1 MFHRWES
8 NKLGKY
14 AILPINYLP
23 LKHLVKIKM
32 RIISKEDFNN
42 FVNTL
47 IKENSLNIIGVK
59 AKGDKFAFEPLES
72 ASELRL
78 DYDVTLLPPKKY
90 FFPQRETLVTYTVS
104 NGFSAKN
111 HDVKPFVIIGVH
123 PYDMVALLHMDE
135 IFMETKSDPYY
146 FEKRKLSIIIGVNMQ
161 KMSKWCFAPYM
172 GCATIEYGYD
182 LMLTDLGNR
191 YAINIGSEK
200 GEALLEKYAKNVT
213 DALARDIQLVGQK
226 KREILNMSQQK
237 FDFPPELIP
246 ELLSKT
252 YEESGFWEK
261 HSEKCLACGSCVLV
275 CPTCYCFDVKDNPD
289 LSLEHGERIRTWD
302 GCLLEDFAKIAS
314 GENFRPTRPTR
325 YRHRYF
331 KKGKYLYDRFG
342 FISCVGC
349 GRCSSN
355 CLPDIANPVN
365 LFNDMYHETQ
375 SLGMEV
381 APAAEPTVD
390 IQTEG
395 NINYVPKLATIIKKV
410 PMTANETLFEIKIDD
425 GSELDHKPGQ
435 FVEVS
440 VFGIGEA
447 PISVSSSP
455 MKKGTFE
462 LCVRKL
468 GNVTTKLHTLNK
480 GDKVGIRGPFGN
492 GFDSEFL
499 KGKDLLFVAGGLG
512 IAPLR
517 SLFNYVLD
525 NRKNYGR
532 VMLLYGCKE
541 PRELLFS
548 EEMLAL
554 AKRDDVEFKPTVN
567 WCPENEVWTGNIGVI
582 TTLIPQVN
590 FDPESTYA
598 VICGPPIMYKFVI
611 HDLKGRN
618 VPDDHIILSLERRM
632 KCGVG
637 KCGHCQINQI
647 YVCKDGP
654 VFNYSKIKGIPEA
667 L

>member
-1 MFHRWES
+1 
-8 NKLGKY
+8 
-14 AILPINYLP
+14 
-23 LKHLVKIKM
+23 M
-32 RIISKEDFNN
+32 RIILKEDFAE

-47 IKENSLNIIGVK
+47 IKNNSLNVIGVK
-59 AKGDKFAFEPLES
+59 SKGDKFVFGRLES

-90 FFPQRETLVTYTVS
+90 FFPQRETLVTYNVI
-104 NGFSAKN
+104 NGFSAK
-111 HDVKPFVIIGVH
+111 DPASLKPTVIIGVH
-123 PYDMVALLHMDE
+123 PYDIAALLHMDE
-135 IFMETKSDPYY
+135 IFRETKSDPYY
-146 FEKRKLSIIIGVNMQ
+146 FEKRKAAIIIGVNIQ
-161 KMSKWCFAPYM
+161 NMSKWCFAPYM
-172 GCATIEYGYD
+172 GCATIDHGYD

-191 YAINIGSEK
+191 YAINIGSQK
-200 GEALLEKYAKNVT
+200 GEELLEKYAKNVT
-213 DALARDIQLVGQK
+213 DAFARDIQLVGQK
-226 KREILNMSQQK
+226 KREIMTMAQQK

-275 CPTCYCFDVKDNPD
+275 CPTCYCFDVKEDPH

-302 GCLLEDFAKIAS
+302 GCLLEDFAKVAS

-331 KKGKYLYDRFG
+331 KKGKYLFDRFG

-365 LFNDMYHETQ
+365 LFNDMYHEVLNMGVQ
-375 SLGMEV
+375 V
-381 APAAEPTVD
+381 ATPAEPEVK
-390 IQTEG
+390 IETEG
-395 NINYVPKLATIIKKV
+395 NIDYVPKLATIVKKV
-410 PMTANETLFEIKIDD
+410 PMTANEMLFEIKLDD
-425 GSELDHKPGQ
+425 GSSIDHEPGQ
-435 FVEVS
+435 FVQVS
-440 VFGIGEA
+440 VFGVGEA

-455 MKKGTFE
+455 TKKGAFE
-462 LCVRKL
+462 LCVRKI
-468 GNVTTKLHTLNK
+468 GNVTTKLHMLK
-480 GDKVGIRGPFGN
+480 VGDKVGIRGPFGN
-492 GFDSEFL
+492 GFNPEFL

-525 NRKNYGR
+525 NRTDYGC
-532 VMLLYGCKE
+532 VTLLYGCKE
-541 PRELLFS
+541 PRELLFGD
-548 EEMLAL
+548 ELAAL
-554 AKRDDVEFKPTVN
+554 AERDDVEFKPTVD
-567 WCPENEVWTGNIGVI
+567 WCPENELWTGNIGVI

-598 VICGPPIMYKFVI
+598 IVVGPPIMYKFVI
-611 HDLKGRN
+611 ADLKGRS

-654 VFNYSKIKGIPEA
+654 VFNYSKIKGVPEA

>member
-1 MFHRWES
+1 
-8 NKLGKY
+8 
-14 AILPINYLP
+14 
-23 LKHLVKIKM
+23 M
-32 RIISKEDFNN
+32 RVISKDNFTH
-42 FVNTL
+42 FVNAMV
-47 IKENSLNIIGVK
+47 KDSSLDVIGVK
-59 AKGDKFAFEPLES
+59 AKGDKFAFGPLDS

-90 FFPQRETLVTYTVS
+90 FFPQRETLVTYNVGK
-104 NGFSAKN
+104 GFSAKSPSET
-111 HDVKPFVIIGVH
+111 KPMIIIGVH
-123 PYDMVALLHMDE
+123 PYDIVALLHMDE
-135 IFMETKSDPYY
+135 IFSETKSDPYY
-146 FEKRKLSIIIGVNMQ
+146 FEKRKSSIIIGVNIQ
-161 KMSKWCFAPYM
+161 KMSKWCFASYM
-172 GCATIEYGYD
+172 GSATVEFGYD

-200 GEALLEKYAKNVT
+200 GEQLLDKYAKTVDN
-213 DALARDIQLVGQK
+213 ALARDIQLVGQK
-226 KREILNMSQQK
+226 KREIMAMAQQK
-237 FDFPPELIP
+237 LDFPPELIP
-246 ELLSKT
+246 EMLSKS
-252 YEESGFWEK
+252 YEDSMFWEK

-289 LSLEHGERIRTWD
+289 LSLEQGERVRTWD

-331 KKGKYLYDRFG
+331 KKGKYLFDRFG
-342 FISCVGC
+342 FVSCVGC

-365 LFNDMYHETQ
+365 LFNDMYHE
-375 SLGMEV
+375 SLNSGV
-381 APAAEPTVD
+381 QAYAVSTPD
-390 IQTEG
+390 IKILSEG
-395 NINYVPKLATIIKKV
+395 NIDYVPRLATIIKKK
-410 PMTANETLFEIKIDD
+410 PMTANEILFEIKLDD
-425 GSELDHKPGQ
+425 GSVLGHKPGQ

-447 PISVSSSP
+447 PISISSSP
-455 MKKGTFE
+455 TKKNTFE

-468 GNVTTKLHTLNK
+468 GNVTTKMHTLK
-480 GDKVGIRGPFGN
+480 VGDKVGIRGPFGN
-492 GFDSEFL
+492 GFDAEFL
-499 KGKDLLFVAGGLG
+499 KNKDLLFVAGGLG
-512 IAPLR
+512 LAPLR

-525 NRKNYGR
+525 NRKDYGQ
-532 VMLLYGCKE
+532 VSLLYGCKE
-541 PRELLFS
+541 PRELLFGD
-548 EEMLAL
+548 ELLAL
-554 AKRDDVEFKPTVN
+554 AERDDVEYKPTVN
-567 WCPENEVWTGNIGVI
+567 WCPENENWTGSIGVI

-590 FDPESTYA
+590 FDPEKTYA

-611 HDLKGRN
+611 ADLRSRN
-618 VPDDHIILSLERRM
+618 VPDDHIIISLERRM

-637 KCGHCQINQI
+637 KCGHCQINQV

>member
-1 MFHRWES
+1 
-8 NKLGKY
+8 
-14 AILPINYLP
+14 
-23 LKHLVKIKM
+23 M
-32 RIISKEDFNN
+32 RVISKKDFAN
-42 FVNTL
+42 FVNSLT
-47 IKENSLNIIGVK
+47 KDDSLNVIGVK
-59 AKGDKFAFEPLES
+59 SKGNKFAFGQLES

-90 FFPQRETLVTYTVS
+90 FFPQRETLVKYDVA
-104 NGFSAKN
+104 NGFFAKEA
-111 HDVKPFVIIGVH
+111 DLKPMVIIGVH
-123 PYDMVALLHMDE
+123 PYDLVALLHMDE
-135 IFMETKSDPYY
+135 IFRETKSDPYY
-146 FEKRKLSIIIGVNMQ
+146 FEKRKASTIIGVNIQ
-161 KMSKWCFAPYM
+161 NMSKWCFAPQM
-172 GCATIEYGYD
+172 GCATTEYGYD

-191 YAINIGSEK
+191 YAINIGSQK

-226 KREILNMSQQK
+226 KREIVGMSKQK
-237 FDFPPELIP
+237 LDFETELIP
-246 ELLSKT
+246 ELLSKS
-252 YEESGFWEK
+252 YEESSFWEK
-261 HSEKCLACGSCVLV
+261 HAEKCLACGSCVLV
-275 CPTCYCFDVKDNPD
+275 CPTCYCFDVRENPD
-289 LSLEHGERIRTWD
+289 LSLKEGERIRTWD

-331 KKGKYLYDRFG
+331 KKGKYLFDRFG
-342 FISCVGC
+342 FVSCVGC

-365 LFNDMYHETQ
+365 LFNDMYNENL
-375 SLGMEV
+375 SMGVEV
-381 APAAEPTVD
+381 APPTEPEIA

-395 NINYVPKLATIIKKV
+395 NIDFVPKLATIVKKQ
-410 PMTANETLFEIKIDD
+410 PMTANETFFEIKLDD
-425 GSELDHKPGQ
+425 GASINHKPGQ

-440 VFGIGEA
+440 VFGVGEA
-447 PISVSSSP
+447 PISLSSSP
-455 MKKGTFE
+455 TKKGTFE
-462 LCVRKL
+462 LCVRKI
-468 GNVTTKLHTLNK
+468 GNVTTKLHTLNV

-492 GFDSEFL
+492 GFDTDFL

-525 NRKNYGR
+525 NREDYGS
-532 VMLLYGCKE
+532 VTLLYGCKE
-541 PRELLFS
+541 PREMLFGD
-548 EEMLAL
+548 EMVAL
-554 AKRDDVEFKPTVN
+554 EKREDVEYKPTVD
-567 WCPENEVWTGNIGVI
+567 WCPENELWTGNIGVI
-582 TTLIPQVN
+582 TTLIPQVT
-590 FDPESTYA
+590 FDPETTYA
-598 VICGPPIMYKFVI
+598 IVVGPPIMYKFVI
-611 HDLKGRN
+611 ADLKKRN
-618 VPDDHIILSLERRM
+618 VPDDHIIVSLERRM